1 MASPSPAASRV
12 QRFMERRLLGSGY
25 VQPAHKEAY
34 MAQHPAHSQH
44 QRHSGQPSPVEIQ
57 KALAGV
63 DYPTTRAHLAE
74 VARSHHADREI
85 VELIDNLPD
94 KDYDSPAA
102 VSKAISRQH

>member
-1 MASPSPAASRV
+1 
-12 QRFMERRLLGSGY
+12 
-25 VQPAHKEAY
+25 

-44 QRHSGQPSPVEIQ
+44 QRHSGQPSPVAIQ

-63 DYPTTRAHLAE
+63 DYPTTRERLAE

-85 VELIDNLPD
+85 VGLIDKLPD

-102 VSKAISRQH
+102 VSKAISRQQ